1 MLCDDSSTVCNN
13 SLFLDCFNCG
23 WWLYPLIVSVSAKGI
38 LFFSIPSPIRILYF
52 TLDDKNPIKTDRIDE
67 TTRRDNRNKIRK
79 LWVNEQIPKYR
90 ARRLRKIWLV
100 AAMTRLLAVLY
111 RYSIPLKKTVTTMNR
126 PIVSNVYSR
135 SLHSSWRLI
144 KKSLGGRGMRR

>member
-1 MLCDDSSTVCNN
+1 MTYVLCDDSSTVCNN
-13 SLFLDCFNCG
+13 WLFLDCFNCG

-38 LFFSIPSPIRILYF
+38 LFSQSLPRVRIWYF
-52 TLDDKNPIKTDRIDE
+52 TLDDKNPIKTDRVDR
-67 TTRRDNRNKIRK
+67 TTKRENRNKETVSERT
-79 LWVNEQIPKYR
+79 NEIR

-100 AAMTRLLAVLY
+100 SAMTRLLAVLY